1 MIVNFSQVTLNLCS
15 LLIIDY
21 GRGLIIICATSMVTL
36 PATIVPMSVLEA
48 TAWKRNVE
56 RGKIDDKDR

>member
-15 LLIIDY
+15 LLILDY
-21 GRGLIIICATSMVTL
+21 GWGLIIICATSMVTI
-36 PATIVPMSVLEA
+36 PATIAPMSVLEA